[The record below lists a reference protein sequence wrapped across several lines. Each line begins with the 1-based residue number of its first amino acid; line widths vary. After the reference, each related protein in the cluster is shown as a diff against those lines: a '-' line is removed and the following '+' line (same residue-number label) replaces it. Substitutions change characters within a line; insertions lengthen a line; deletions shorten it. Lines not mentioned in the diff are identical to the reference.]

1 VKRTLSVPI
10 FSTLTFSVFNADFD
24 CKSVTIASNDEL
36 VYGPQATP
44 STVKVAVIDDV
55 LGTAPVVRTDV
66 VAPVWR
72 LSSK

>member
-1 VKRTLSVPI
+1 MKRTLSVPI
-10 FSTLTFSVFNADFD
+10 FSTLTFLVFKADFD
-24 CKSVTIASNDEL
+24 CKFVTIASNEEL
-36 VYGPQATP
+36 VYGPHETP

-72 LSSK
+72 LS